1 MGIFIY
7 ENVSKSVTK
16 AEWEKVYEETLVL
29 VDAFPLAERSAITYS
44 GKKVICAVRSK
55 EREMNF
61 RGYKKLGWCADM
73 DYDTLDGAEEYFL
86 PRDLIGDKKVCP
98 KAGDAMMG
106 GLQWFLDSDDDTD
119 SDEKFNQ
126 TYFLWDSKTQ
136 GEPYHLYLL
145 AIACLIE
152 DRLGEKAFVYGDLT
166 LGQCRKAVEM
176 ANLYLEK
183 PICIPARCEMDRLYK
198 RVQKLPLEEQEKFDV
213 FEHFY
218 LGLKDSGF
226 YEFERAHF
234 HEAVWKGHW
243 KKVFLDSRIGS
254 RGFVQ
259 DLKKYLSAG
268 LGLEELCGIV
278 RLEEGEE
285 PQYKAF
291 VKAVMDSKLH
301 IKEKN
306 TQDCLDIN
314 PESEQPFGIWTLF
327 ADFAFGSAHNPKV
340 DRYIPIQD
348 IRLAL
353 KKGIGKK
360 FDVDKYIDQY
370 LEEEAAAPKIDVS
383 KENLSTEELEK
394 MTNADAPE
402 VFRQIMDK
410 KICELE
416 SEHDKYDISDFDD
429 LMDYKKG
436 DAVEPRLL
444 ESLERSF
451 QFYHGLLEEEEYKHL
466 MKKTH
471 EERCAFL
478 IEQNCYLMIRDM
490 DWIRIFSEI
499 ENDPDTYGR
508 YYPMVR
514 VKCDDMQLNKM
525 VKAFVLNDGLYQ
537 LAEETWVTVKG

>member
-1 MGIFIY
+1 M
-7 ENVSKSVTK
+7 
-16 AEWEKVYEETLVL
+16 
-29 VDAFPLAERSAITYS
+29 
-44 GKKVICAVRSK
+44 
-55 EREMNF
+55 
-61 RGYKKLGWCADM
+61 
-73 DYDTLDGAEEYFL
+73 
-86 PRDLIGDKKVCP
+86 
-98 KAGDAMMG
+98 
-106 GLQWFLDSDDDTD
+106 
-119 SDEKFNQ
+119 
-126 TYFLWDSKTQ
+126 
-136 GEPYHLYLL
+136 YLL

-176 ANLYLEK
+176 ANSYLK
-183 PICIPARCEMDRLYK
+183 KSICIPARCEMDRLY
-198 RVQKLPLEEQEKFDV
+198 RRIQKLPLEEPEKFDV

-243 KKVFLDSRIGS
+243 KKVFLNSRIGS

-278 RLEEGEE
+278 RLEEDEE
-285 PQYKAF
+285 PQYEAF

-301 IKEKN
+301 LKEKN

-314 PESEQPFGIWTLF
+314 PESEQPYSIWTLF

-340 DRYIPIQD
+340 DRYIPLQD

-370 LEEEAAAPKIDVS
+370 LEEEAAAPQVDIS
-383 KENLSTEELEK
+383 KENLS
-394 MTNADAPE
+394 A
-402 VFRQIMDK
+402 
-410 KICELE
+410 
-416 SEHDKYDISDFDD
+416 
-429 LMDYKKG
+429 
-436 DAVEPRLL
+436 
-444 ESLERSF
+444 
-451 QFYHGLLEEEEYKHL
+451 EEYKHL

-471 EERCAFL
+471 EDRCAFL
-478 IEQNCYLMIRDM
+478 IEQNRCLMIRDM

-537 LAEETWVTVKG
+537 LAKEAGGNVFKDGLLDWQ